1 MLEDIISRSQL
12 HHVAQ
17 VHDTNAVGNILDDR
31 QVMGDEHIGEMLLLL
46 QFQQEVNHLGLDG
59 HVQSGN
65 GLVTDHKFRPQSQ
78 RAGNAN
84 ALPLAT

>member
-1 MLEDIISRSQL
+1 
-12 HHVAQ
+12 
-17 VHDTNAVGNILDDR
+17 
-31 QVMGDEHIGEMLLLL
+31 MGDEHIGEMLLLL

-65 GLVTDHKFRPQSQ
+65 GLITDHKFRPQSQ